1 MIKERRYKLYLMNNK
16 TYEIDEADLK
26 KLTEN
31 AHEMLVTLKQVMVHP
46 ASISAIEPFYV
57 PYTQKM
63 KELGNGGVDVSCGGS
78 GGYAR
83 QSTMIPDG
91 EPVPPKPIINLFS
104 ERLLELENGKN

>member
-26 KLTEN
+26 KLTDN
-31 AHEMLVTLKQVMVHP
+31 AHEMLVILKQVMVHP

-63 KELGNGGVDVSCGGS
+63 KEIAIGS
-78 GGYAR
+78 VR
-83 QSTMIPDG
+83 TMRPDG
-91 EPVPPKPIINLFS
+91 EPIPPAPIINLFS
-104 ERLLELENGKN
+104 ERLLELENGEN

>member
-1 MIKERRYKLYLMNNK
+1 MRERRYKLYLMNNK

-57 PYTQKM
+57 PYTQNM
-63 KELGNGGVDVSCGGS
+63 KHVETTEYVKGKP
-78 GGYAR
+78 R
-83 QSTMIPDG
+83 QAMQLLPDG
-91 EPVPPKPIINLFS
+91 EQIPPAPIKNLFS

>member
-1 MIKERRYKLYLMNNK
+1 MMRERRYKLYLMNNK

-57 PYTQKM
+57 PYTQNM
-63 KELGNGGVDVSCGGS
+63 KQVEVTEHINGKP
-78 GGYAR
+78 R
-83 QSTMIPDG
+83 QVAKVLPDG
-91 EPVPPKPIINLFS
+91 EPTPPAPIINLFN